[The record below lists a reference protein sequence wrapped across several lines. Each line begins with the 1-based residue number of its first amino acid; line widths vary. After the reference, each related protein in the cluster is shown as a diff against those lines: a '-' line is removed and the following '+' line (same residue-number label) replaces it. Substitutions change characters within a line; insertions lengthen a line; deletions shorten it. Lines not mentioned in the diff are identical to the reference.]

1 MLLRDEKLS
10 VITGTNWTAYDAATM
25 TAREIYGRTL
35 AEMGKTNDKIVGVT
49 ADLAKTTAIVHFA
62 NAYPDRFFNVGIAEQ
77 NLFGISAGLAKAG
90 LIPFASTMAV
100 FACLRAGEQIR
111 TDIAYQNLPVKIIA
125 THAGI
130 SFGHAGT
137 THHCT
142 EDFAVMRSI
151 ANMTV
156 VCPADG
162 IETSRAVR
170 ACVDIPGPVY
180 IRIGR
185 GFEPPC
191 YKDENY
197 DFEIGKAVTMRDG
210 TDLTIICCGIAV
222 LQSLEAAK
230 TLAEQDGLSVRVINM
245 HTIKPIDREA
255 IIKAVTE
262 TRRILTVEEHNVVG
276 GLGDAVASVIAES
289 GKGCAFKKHGIYD
302 EFSLIGYAEDLYAHY
317 GLDANGIV
325 DQVRGMMGLEFEED
339 ENWDDE

>member
-1 MLLRDEKLS
+1 
-10 VITGTNWTAYDAATM
+10 M

-35 AEMGKTNDKIVGVT
+35 AELGKTDRRIVGLT

-62 NAYPDRFFNVGIAEQ
+62 NAFPERFFNLGIAEQ
-77 NLFGISAGLAKAG
+77 NMMGVAAGLAKAG

-100 FACLRAGEQIR
+100 FATLRAGEQVR

-142 EDFAVMRSI
+142 EDLAVMRSV

-156 VCPADG
+156 IAPADG

-170 ACVDIPGPVY
+170 ACVDISGPVY

-191 YKDENY
+191 YENEDY
-197 DFEIGKAVTMRDG
+197 PFQIGKATQMRDG

-222 LQSLEAAK
+222 LQSVQAAK
-230 TLAEQDGLSVRVINM
+230 TLAEQDNLSVRVLNM

-255 IIKAVTE
+255 VLKAVTG
-262 TRRILTVEEHNVVG
+262 TRRILTVEEHNVLG
-276 GLGDAVASVIAES
+276 GLGDAVGGVIAES
-289 GKGCAFKKHGIYD
+289 GKGCVFRKHGIQD
-302 EFSLIGYAEDLYAHY
+302 EFVTIGYAEDLYAHY
-317 GLDANGIV
+317 GLDSNGIV
-325 DQVRGMMGLEFEED
+325 DKVREMMGMEFEADED
-339 ENWDDE
+339 WNDE

>member
-1 MLLRDEKLS
+1 MA
-10 VITGTNWTAYDAATM
+10 VITGTNWNAYDASTM

-35 AEMGKTNDKIVGVT
+35 AALAERNEKIVGLT
-49 ADLAKTTAIVHFA
+49 ADLEKTTAIKFFA
-62 NAYPDRFFNVGIAEQ
+62 DKFPERFYNVGIAEQ
-77 NLFGISAGLAKAG
+77 NMFGIAAGLAKAG

-100 FACLRAGEQIR
+100 FTCLRAGEQVR

-142 EDFAVMRSI
+142 EDFAIMRAI
-151 ANMTV
+151 PNMTV
-156 VCPADG
+156 ICPADG
-162 IETSRAVR
+162 IETSKAVQ
-170 ACVDIPGPVY
+170 ACVDTPGPVY

-191 YKDENY
+191 YESDNY
-197 DFEIGKAVTMRDG
+197 SYEIGKAITMRDG

-222 LQSLEAAK
+222 LQALNAAK
-230 TLAEQDGLSVRVINM
+230 TLQETDGLSVRVINM

-255 IIKAVTE
+255 IMKAVTD
-262 TRRILTVEEHNVVG
+262 TRRILTIEEHNVLV

-289 GKGCAFKKHGIYD
+289 GKGCVFKKHGLQD
-302 EFSLIGYAEDLYAHY
+302 TFAAIGYAEDLYAYY

-325 DQVRGMMGLEFEED
+325 DKVREMMGMEFEAD

>member
-1 MLLRDEKLS
+1 MAQ
-10 VITGTNWTAYDAATM
+10 VTTGTTWNCYDSATM

-35 AEMGKTNDKIVGVT
+35 AEMGKTDDRIVGLT

-62 NAYPDRFFNVGIAEQ
+62 NAFPDRFFNAGIAEQ
-77 NLFGISAGLAKAG
+77 NMMGIAAGLAKAG

-100 FACLRAGEQIR
+100 FAALRAGEQVR

-142 EDFAVMRSI
+142 EDLAVMRSI

-156 VCPADG
+156 IVPADG

-191 YKDENY
+191 YENEDY
-197 DFEIGKAVTMRDG
+197 PFEIGRATLMRDG
-210 TDLTIICCGIAV
+210 TDITVICCGIAV
-222 LQSLEAAK
+222 LQAVQAAK
-230 TLAEQDGLSVRVINM
+230 TLEEQDKLSVRVINM
-245 HTIKPIDREA
+245 HTVKPMDREA
-255 IIKAVTE
+255 VLKAVAD
-262 TRRILTVEEHNVVG
+262 TRRILTVEEHNVAG
-276 GLGDAVASVIAES
+276 GLGDAVGGIIAES
-289 GKGCAFKKHGIYD
+289 GKGCVFKKHGIQD
-302 EFSLIGYAEDLYAHY
+302 EFAVIGYAEDLYAHY
-317 GLDANGIV
+317 GLDSNGIV
-325 DQVRGMMGLEFEED
+325 DRVREMMGMEFEADED
-339 ENWDDE
+339 WDDE

>member
-1 MLLRDEKLS
+1 MA
-10 VITGTNWTAYDAATM
+10 VITGTNWNAYDASTM

-35 AEMGKTNDKIVGVT
+35 AALAERNEKIVGLT
-49 ADLAKTTAIVHFA
+49 ADLEKTTAIKFFA
-62 NAYPDRFFNVGIAEQ
+62 DKFPERFYNVGIAEQ
-77 NLFGISAGLAKAG
+77 NMFGIAAGLAKAG

-100 FACLRAGEQIR
+100 FTCLRAGEQVR

-142 EDFAVMRSI
+142 EDFAIMRAI
-151 ANMTV
+151 PNMTV
-156 VCPADG
+156 ICPADG
-162 IETSRAVR
+162 IETSKAVQ
-170 ACVDIPGPVY
+170 ACVDTPGPVY

-191 YKDENY
+191 YESDNY
-197 DFEIGKAVTMRDG
+197 SYEIGKAITMRDG
-210 TDLTIICCGIAV
+210 TDLTIICCGITV
-222 LQSLEAAK
+222 LQALNAAK
-230 TLAEQDGLSVRVINM
+230 TLQETDGLSVRVINM

-255 IIKAVTE
+255 IVKAVTD
-262 TRRILTVEEHNVVG
+262 TRRILTIEEHNVLG

-289 GKGCAFKKHGIYD
+289 GKGCVFKKHGLQD
-302 EFSLIGYAEDLYAHY
+302 TFAAIGYAEDLYAYY

-325 DQVRGMMGLEFEED
+325 DKVREMMGMEFEAD

>member
-1 MLLRDEKLS
+1 MA
-10 VITGTNWTAYDAATM
+10 VITGTNWNAYDAATM

-35 AEMGKTNDKIVGVT
+35 TELAKHDDRIVGLT

-62 NAYPDRFFNVGIAEQ
+62 NEFPDRFYNMGIAEQ
-77 NLFGISAGLAKAG
+77 NMFGAAAGLAKAG
-90 LIPFASTMAV
+90 LVPFASTMAI
-100 FACLRAGEQIR
+100 FACLRGGEQIR

-142 EDFAVMRSI
+142 EDFAIMRSM

-156 VCPADG
+156 ICPADG
-162 IETSRAVR
+162 IETSKAVQ
-170 ACVDIPGPVY
+170 ACVDMPGPVY

-191 YKDENY
+191 YESDDY
-197 DFEIGKAVTMRDG
+197 TYEIGKAITMREG

-222 LQSLEAAK
+222 LQAMNAAK
-230 TLAEQDGLSVRVINM
+230 TLAESDGLSVRVINM
-245 HTIKPIDREA
+245 HTIKPIDKEA
-255 IIKAVTE
+255 IMSAVE
-262 TRRILTVEEHNVVG
+262 DTRRILTVEEHNVLG

-289 GKGCAFKKHGIYD
+289 GKGCVFRKHGIQD
-302 EFSLIGYAEDLYAHY
+302 TFATIGYAEDLYSYY

-325 DQVRGMMGLEFEED
+325 DQVREMMGMEFEAD
-339 ENWDDE
+339 ENWDDD

>member
-1 MLLRDEKLS
+1 MS
-10 VITGTNWTAYDAATM
+10 TVTGTTWNCYDSATM

-35 AEMGKTNDKIVGVT
+35 AELGKTNDKIVGLT

-62 NAYPDRFFNVGIAEQ
+62 NAFPDRFFNVGIAEQ
-77 NLFGISAGLAKAG
+77 NLFGVAAGVAKAG
-90 LIPFASTMAV
+90 LTPFVSTMAI
-100 FACLRAGEQIR
+100 FACLRAGEQVR

-125 THAGI
+125 THSGI

-142 EDFAVMRSI
+142 EDFGIMRSI

-156 VCPADG
+156 ICPADG
-162 IETSRAVR
+162 IETSKAVR

-191 YKDENY
+191 YDNENY
-197 DFEIGKAVTMRDG
+197 DYTIGKAIEMVSG
-210 TDLTIICCGIAV
+210 TDVTIICCGIAV
-222 LQSLEAAK
+222 LQSVQAAK
-230 TLAEQDGLSVRVINM
+230 TLLEQDGTSVRVINM

-255 IIKAVTE
+255 IMNAVLD
-262 TRRILTVEEHNVVG
+262 TRRILTIEEHNVEG
-276 GLGDAVASVIAES
+276 GLGDAVGSVIAES
-289 GKGCAFKKHGIYD
+289 GKGCVFKKHGLYD
-302 EFSLIGYAEDLYAHY
+302 EYATIGYAEDLYAHY
-317 GLDANGIV
+317 GLDANGIIE
-325 DQVRGMMGLEFEED
+325 QVRGLMGQEFEED

>member
-1 MLLRDEKLS
+1 MAD
-10 VITGTNWTAYDAATM
+10 VITGTTWNCYDSATM

-35 AEMGKTNDKIVGVT
+35 AEMGKRDSRIVGLT

-62 NAYPDRFFNVGIAEQ
+62 EAFPERFFNVGIAEQ
-77 NLFGISAGLAKAG
+77 NMMGVAAGLAKTG

-100 FACLRAGEQIR
+100 FACFRAGEQVR

-156 VCPADG
+156 ICPADG

-170 ACVDIPGPVY
+170 ASLDIPGPAY

-191 YKDENY
+191 YENEDY
-197 DFEIGKAVTMRDG
+197 PFQLGKAVEMRG
-210 TDLTIICCGIAV
+210 GKDLTIICCGIAV
-222 LQSLEAAK
+222 LQSVQAAK
-230 TLAEQDGLSVRVINM
+230 TLAEQDGLSVRVLNM

-255 IIKAVTE
+255 VMKAVSE
-262 TRRILTVEEHNVVG
+262 TRRILTVEEHNVLG
-276 GLGDAVASVIAES
+276 GLGDAVGGIIAES
-289 GKGCAFKKHGIYD
+289 GKGCVFKKHGIQD
-302 EFSLIGYAEDLYAHY
+302 EFAVIGYAEDLYSHY
-317 GLDANGIV
+317 GLDSNGIV
-325 DQVRGMMGLEFEED
+325 EKVREMMGMEFEADED
-339 ENWDDE
+339 WNDE